1 MKPQNPTSRAGS
13 GAAPRQT
20 LRLWSFVVRR
30 GVISDP
36 HPVLCSEF
44 ALHLTGIDGAGQL
57 HQHDLALSAR
67 GRPVFHAFGDDKPLA
82 RTYDHLSVAKLN
94 RHFSFH
100 NTEHLVRL
108 GLRLPDKITLNLHQL
123 EVVVVLL

>member
-44 ALHLTGIDGAGQL
+44 ALHLTGIDGPGQL

-67 GRPVFHAFGDDKPLA
+67 GRAVLHAFGDYTHLA
-82 RTYDHLSVAKLN
+82 RTYDHLSVAKMN
-94 RHFSFH
+94 RQFSFH
-100 NTEHLVRL
+100 NNAHLVRL
-108 GLRLPDKITLNLHQL
+108 GM
-123 EVVVVLL
+123 

>member
-67 GRPVFHAFGDDKPLA
+67 GRPVFHAFGDDKHLA
-82 RTYDHLSVAKLN
+82 DRKSTRLN
-94 RHFSFH
+94 SSHTVISYAVFC
-100 NTEHLVRL
+100 L
-108 GLRLPDKITLNLHQL
+108 
-123 EVVVVLL
+123 